1 MTGERRIELDPDFAA
16 TLSEVERRMVELYY
30 IEDQPPEEVERRL
43 GMPYEE
49 ALQVLKQVGEVEYR
63 VVWREDGPAASV
75 RRRRHGGGG

>member
-16 TLSEVERRMVELYY
+16 TLSEGERRIIQLYY
-30 IEDQPPEEVERRL
+30 IEDLPPAEVERQL

-49 ALQVLKQVGEVEYR
+49 ALRILEQVGEVEYQ

-75 RRRRHGGGG
+75 RRRRHGRGG